1 MAEKKRDVS
10 TWFRDDVGSLSRA
23 EACDQVLQG
32 IQARLFR
39 LQIADPLDKQPD
51 WQAAVRELEDTID
64 DLMSAVVTLLKMVK
78 AMPEGD

>member
-1 MAEKKRDVS
+1 VTCRHGSATTWDRYPAPKRATKSCKV
-10 TWFRDDVGSLSRA
+10 FRPG
-23 EACDQVLQG
+23 
-32 IQARLFR
+32 LFR